1 MLTPLQHKILITL
14 ALIALLLAATNAVLF
29 SGNRSLQSEIAS
41 RGQYIQQSLQ
51 LEPLYQGLIRTL
63 AELAAKDNDPQLRG
77 LLSEQGISFTIT
89 TPPAASED

>member
-1 MLTPLQHKILITL
+1 MI
-14 ALIALLLAATNAVLF
+14 LIALAGLAFLLAATNAVLF
-29 SGNRSLQSEIAS
+29 SGNRALQSESAN

-51 LEPLYQGLIRTL
+51 LEPVYQALIRTL
-63 AELAAKDNDPQLRG
+63 AELAAKEDDSELRG